1 MIRTAIARAMLRND
15 LPRELARASMEQIL
29 DGDATPAQIGAL
41 AIALRMK
48 GETPEEIA
56 AMAEAMRSRVPPI
69 RTKRAPL
76 LDTCGTGGD
85 NAGTFNIST
94 TSAIVV
100 ASCGVAVAKHGNRAV
115 SSRAGSADVLES
127 LGVGLDLTPESAAR
141 SLDVLGIS
149 FLFAP
154 NYHAALRHAARPR
167 RELGVRTVLDLLGP
181 LTNPAGARRQLVGVF
196 ANRLVPRIAE
206 VLRVLGSERAW
217 VVHGLDG
224 LDELTV
230 FGPSHVAE
238 LSDGAIR
245 EFEVD
250 PVPLGLAHT
259 EREGIAGGDAAANA
273 ARIRGVL
280 QGGRGAARD
289 IVVLNAGAA
298 LVVAGV
304 AGELAEGVARAQEA
318 IDSGRAAAKLA
329 DLAAFRE

>member
-1 MIRTAIARAMLRND
+1 
-15 LPRELARASMEQIL
+15 
-29 DGDATPAQIGAL
+29 
-41 AIALRMK
+41 
-48 GETPEEIA
+48 
-56 AMAEAMRSRVPPI
+56 
-69 RTKRAPL
+69 
-76 LDTCGTGGD
+76 
-85 NAGTFNIST
+85 
-94 TSAIVV
+94 
-100 ASCGVAVAKHGNRAV
+100 
-115 SSRAGSADVLES
+115 
-127 LGVGLDLTPESAAR
+127 
-141 SLDVLGIS
+141 
-149 FLFAP
+149 
-154 NYHAALRHAARPR
+154 
-167 RELGVRTVLDLLGP
+167 
-181 LTNPAGARRQLVGVF
+181 
-196 ANRLVPRIAE
+196 

-238 LSDGAIR
+238 LSGGAIR